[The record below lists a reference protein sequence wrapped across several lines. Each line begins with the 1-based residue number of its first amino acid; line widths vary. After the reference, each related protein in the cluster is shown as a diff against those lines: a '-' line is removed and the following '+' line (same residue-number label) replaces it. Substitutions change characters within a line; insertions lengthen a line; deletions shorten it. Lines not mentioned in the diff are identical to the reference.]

1 MLLSCARLCSAQD
14 APQTITEAPAAPTAI
29 VTARLS
35 NGAYVVTICEAGQC
49 IEHQAIPPAKVRELL
64 TIKAERESLAAQLQA
79 VKEQVVILEKIKA
92 TDERIAAN
100 QAKEI
105 EGLNRM
111 LEATNARLFEAMDL
125 VSDYQRAAKVG
136 RLVSVLN
143 SPYVRVLMTL
153 APIAASVLAK

>member
-1 MLLSCARLCSAQD
+1 MLLWCARLCNAQD
-14 APQTITEAPAAPTAI
+14 APTAT

-35 NGAYVVTICEAGQC
+35 NGAYVVTICDGAC
-49 IEHQAIPPAKVRELL
+49 IEHQALPPAKVRELL

-79 VKEQVVILEKIKA
+79 VREQVAILEKIKA

-105 EGLNRM
+105 AELSRM
-111 LEATNARLFEAMDL
+111 LEATNGRLFEAMDL
-125 VSDYQRAAKVG
+125 VNDYQRAAKVG